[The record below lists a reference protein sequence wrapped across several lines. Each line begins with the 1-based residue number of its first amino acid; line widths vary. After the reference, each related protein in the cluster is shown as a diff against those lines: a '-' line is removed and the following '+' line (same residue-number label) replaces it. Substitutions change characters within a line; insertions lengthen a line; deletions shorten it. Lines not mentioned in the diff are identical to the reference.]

1 MRLDIFLKLSRLI
14 HRRTLAREFCD
25 ANKVLVNGAAAKAS
39 KIVAEGDEIT
49 IIKPNVTERFRVLEI
64 PKTKQVSKTGAAELY
79 ELIEREERDIL
90 AL

>member
-25 ANKVLVNGAAAKAS
+25 ADKVLVNGAAAKAS